1 MSFFSSRFGN
11 DTSKTIISE
20 VDTINK
26 LIQSVEFI
34 LEDGINDDS
43 FKSMSE
49 KYQEISSHFIVLA
62 SKIKNLGFFDSVN
75 LTIEWVDGKKYKPQ
89 DWHLKLIYWME
100 MIENEVN
107 IILNQDHNS
116 SMYMFDITIQSVNR
130 FLLRML
136 SLVDKTSSHD
146 KGLNYKNEMK
156 EYENEFNVLLQ
167 DLPKEIE
174 MYRIDV
180 KKTYVKKLN
189 NKYVSYNKW
198 LKEVNQK
205 YNTLKESGAFNYN
218 C

>member
-116 SMYMFDITIQSVNR
+116 SMYMFDITIQYVNR

-136 SLVDKTSSHD
+136 SLFDKTSSHD

>member
-1 MSFFSSRFGN
+1 MC
-11 DTSKTIISE
+11 
-20 VDTINK
+20 
-26 LIQSVEFI
+26 
-34 LEDGINDDS
+34 
-43 FKSMSE
+43 E

-107 IILNQDHNS
+107 IILNNDHNS

-180 KKTYVKKLN
+180 KKIYVKKLN

>member
-107 IILNQDHNS
+107 IILNKDHNS

>member
-1 MSFFSSRFGN
+1 MSFFSSRSGN

>member
-26 LIQSVEFI
+26 LIQSVEYI

-43 FKSMSE
+43 FKSMCE

-107 IILNQDHNS
+107 IILNNDHNS

-180 KKTYVKKLN
+180 KKIYVKKLN